1 MKAAVQPRPK
11 SREALCSGLP
21 DGQIYLLWMSAVLLM
36 VALTGSPSR
45 ADATI
50 QEPRVGSTFTF
61 YHENDFYTGND
72 SDYTNGIRLS
82 WFSPD
87 LSAYEED
94 PRLPGWGRKIVAALP
109 FAEGGEYRK
118 TVSFS
123 MGQNIYT
130 PEDIT
135 KTSQDSKD
143 RPYAGITYLGM
154 GFHSRN
160 AHIMNTWELYLGI
173 VGPHSYAENVQKAA
187 HRWTHSDYPLGWE
200 GQLRDEPFA
209 NLYYERKWRV
219 PGKPLIGPL
228 ESDLIPHGGFA
239 VGNALTAA
247 NAGGQVR
254 IGPNLPNDFGTFSIR
269 PGADSNAPVD
279 GSDPRL
285 HTPPGL
291 SVHFFLAINV
301 ACVLVNMTLDG
312 NTFRPSR
319 HVDKY
324 PLVVSSAIGIGVIV
338 SKMKITYSYVVT
350 TKEYLTQDRPHS
362 YGSLTVS
369 YTFE

>member
-1 MKAAVQPRPK
+1 MLF
-11 SREALCSGLP
+11 AL
-21 DGQIYLLWMSAVLLM
+21 LLA
-36 VALTGSPSR
+36 GSPSR
-45 ADATI
+45 AEASRQQPHT
-50 QEPRVGSTFTF
+50 GGTFTF

-87 LSAYEED
+87 LSGYEED
-94 PRLPGWGRKIVAALP
+94 QRLPGWGRKIVAALP
-109 FAEGGEYRK
+109 FHQGDGYLK

-123 MGQNIYT
+123 VGQNIYT

-135 KTSQDSKD
+135 DPFRDEQD

-154 GFHSRN
+154 GLHSRDTR
-160 AHIMNTWELYLGI
+160 IMNTWELYLGI
-173 VGPHSYAENVQKAA
+173 VGPHSYAENVQKAV

-200 GQLRDEPFA
+200 DQIKDEPFV
-209 NLYYERKWRV
+209 NLYYERKWRFFRRPV
-219 PGKPLIGPL
+219 L
-228 ESDLIPHGGFA
+228 ESLEGDLISHAGCA

-254 IGPNLPNDFGTFSIR
+254 IGPTLPNDFGTFSIR
-269 PGADSNAPVD
+269 PGADSSAPVD

-285 HTPPGL
+285 HEDPHLG
-291 SVHFFLAINV
+291 VHLFFALDV
-301 ACVLVNMTLDG
+301 ACVLANVTLDG

-324 PLVVSSAIGIGVIV
+324 PLVMSSATGIGVV
-338 SKMKITYSYVVT
+338 MRRMKITYSYVVT
-350 TKEYLTQDRPHS
+350 TKEYRAQDRQHS